1 MAIELQ
7 HITPPSLPFNA
18 REKFKMKHKW
28 TVALVVLAVTL
39 IVIYTQITL
48 FVIPPIGAVPE
59 GKTVVITRLNK
70 TEFIDSPD
78 AMCERIQGGVSLL
91 CRGMVMGAVVNK
103 ATILARLPYSSWLY
117 SISTGGKTY
126 ER

>member
-1 MAIELQ
+1 
-7 HITPPSLPFNA
+7 
-18 REKFKMKHKW
+18 MKYKW
-28 TVALVVLAVTL
+28 TVALVALAVTL

-91 CRGMVMGAVVNK
+91 CRGMVMAAVVNK

>member
-1 MAIELQ
+1 
-7 HITPPSLPFNA
+7 
-18 REKFKMKHKW
+18 MKHKW

>member
-1 MAIELQ
+1 
-7 HITPPSLPFNA
+7 
-18 REKFKMKHKW
+18 MKHKW
-28 TVALVVLAVTL
+28 TVALVAIAVTL